1 MRFEVGEMARFV
13 VARTTFGAARIGS
26 LIEVVCASPRA
37 GAPAGDRVWCE
48 SADYGVRFLGEEHPL
63 TCMDYQLQK
72 LNPPEEPIEMTQA
85 EECEA

>member
-26 LIEVVCASPRA
+26 LIEVVC
-37 GAPAGDRVWCE
+37 
-48 SADYGVRFLGEEHPL
+48 ADYGVRFLGEEHPL

-72 LNPPEEPIEMTQA
+72 LNPPEEPIEMTQS